1 MKTVKEISKLT
12 GISTRALRYYDEI
25 GLLTPTERSEAG
37 YRLYDEKALEKLNA
51 ILFLRELGIPLDK
64 IKEVIN
70 SEDCNYALVLKDYR
84 KKLEQK
90 INKLQGLLGVIDG
103 LEKEKKDVD
112 FAGFLVS
119 DAEKVAESI
128 VNQQNA
134 TENAIS
140 EIYELVKANMVDGK
154 VGNELLQIYG
164 SKENYLSAV
173 EESTLHPDT
182 TLELQEELKNIYFA
196 FRDSSEDESE
206 LHGLVKRL
214 EENTQ
219 KMFRTGNA
227 RYILLQVAEGYVEG
241 GADTVIEA
249 LMECVKEQ
257 GSIYRKELETN
268 SFKLYGFD

>member
-227 RYILLQVAEGYVEG
+227 RYILLQVAEGY
-241 GADTVIEA
+241 
-249 LMECVKEQ
+249 LKKEKNAQ
-257 GSIYRKELETN
+257 ILDSV
-268 SFKLYGFD
+268 YGVGVTEKIGKAVNTYYGM